1 MVDIALGNAASGM
14 LAAQD
19 NTRTISNN
27 IANMQTTAFKEKK
40 ALFGTMISYDKARS
54 GSLSSAAGTVI
65 PTGIQIGLGVKTMGV
80 TTIQKQGTPVQTE
93 NPYHVSIQGNGFFQI
108 ELPSG
113 DIAYTR
119 DGTFEKNAEGQLVT
133 QDGFTV
139 MPGIN
144 VPQDAVWVKINS
156 SGEVFA
162 KLPGTIEPQ
171 NLGQIELVSFANPS
185 GLESIESNLLLE
197 TPASGAPVAGQAG
210 LDGFGKILQGFY
222 EGSNVNSVVAV
233 TDLIEAQRG
242 FELNSKAAK
251 AVDEQLSQLKNII

>member
-1 MVDIALGNAASGM
+1 MTDRALGNSASGM
-14 LAAQD
+14 LAMQ
-19 NTRTISNN
+19 NYTEVVSNN
-27 IANMQTTAFKEKK
+27 IANMKTTGFKEKK
-40 ALFGTMISYDKARS
+40 ALFATMISYDKARA
-54 GSLSSAAGTVI
+54 GSLSSTAGTVI
-65 PTGIQIGLGVKTMGV
+65 PTGIQIGLGVKTVGV
-80 TTIQKQGTPVQTE
+80 TTIQKQGNAVQTE

-113 DIAYTR
+113 EIAYTR

-139 MPGIN
+139 LPGIN
-144 VPQDAVWVKINS
+144 IPQDAVWVKINS

-162 KLPGTIEPQ
+162 KTPGTIEPQ
-171 NLGQIELVSFANPS
+171 NLGQIELTSFANPS
-185 GLESIESNLLLE
+185 GLEVIESNLLLE
-197 TPASGAPVAGQAG
+197 TPASGAPIAGQAG
-210 LDGFGKILQGFY
+210 LEGFGKILQGFY

-251 AVDEQLSQLKNII
+251 AADEQLSALKNII

>member
-1 MVDIALGNAASGM
+1 ERALGNAASGM
-14 LAAQD
+14 LAMQ
-19 NTRTISNN
+19 TYTETVSNN
-27 IANMQTTAFKEKK
+27 IANMKTTGYKEKK
-40 ALFGTMISYDKARS
+40 ALFGTMISHDMSRS
-54 GSLSSAAGTVI
+54 GSLSSSSGTVI

-80 TTIQKQGTPVQTE
+80 TTIQKQGSAIQTE
-93 NPYHVSIQGNGFFQI
+93 NPYHISIQGNGFFQI

-119 DGTFEKNAEGQLVT
+119 DGTFEKNADGALVT

-144 VPQDAVWVKINS
+144 IPQDAIWVKINS
-156 SGEVFA
+156 NGEVFA
-162 KLPGTIEPQ
+162 KMPGNIEPQ
-171 NLGQIELVSFANPS
+171 NLGEIELVSFANPS

-197 TPASGAPVAGQAG
+197 TPASGAPLAGQAG
-210 LDGFGKILQGFY
+210 VEGFGKILQGFY
-222 EGSNVNSVVAV
+222 EGSNVNSVVAI

-251 AVDEQLSQLKNII
+251 ATDEMLAQLKNIA